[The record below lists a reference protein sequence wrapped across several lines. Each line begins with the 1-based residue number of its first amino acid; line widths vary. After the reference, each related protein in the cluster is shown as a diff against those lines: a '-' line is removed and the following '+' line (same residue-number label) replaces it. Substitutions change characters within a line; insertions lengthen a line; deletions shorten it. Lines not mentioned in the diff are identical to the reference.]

1 MEEKDTSKFKGLI
14 TVPGISVGL
23 AIAAV
28 YLALTL
34 LVPSQVRMIKNGLTN
49 ARVYPYFVCICA
61 MLLAIGFALA
71 FRKDK
76 FSFDLGIW
84 PMVLASLML
93 YFGMKTIGFYS
104 STVLVIIYMMLL
116 WNNRCWWKIMLT
128 SVLTPVIIYLAF
140 TLGMRIYLPT
150 GILI

>member
-1 MEEKDTSKFKGLI
+1 MEEKDKKKFKGI
-14 TVPGISVGL
+14 VTVPGIAVGL

-34 LVPSQVRMIKNGLTN
+34 LIPSQVRIIKNGLTN
-49 ARVYPYFVCICA
+49 ARIYPYSICICA

-71 FRKDK
+71 FRKEK
-76 FSFDLGIW
+76 FNFDLGIW

-104 STVLVIIYMMLL
+104 STVLVIIYMMLI

-128 SVLTPVIIYLAF
+128 AVLTPVIIYLAF